1 MTSYYDMIL
10 GLIPV
15 ALFGIGGTL
24 TLLGFSLA
32 FAVPMAASVAIA
44 LIVHALFVN
53 QPGATAQPVPETTS
67 AAKQSTSIS
76 AD

>member
-1 MTSYYDMIL
+1 MTSYYDLIL

-32 FAVPMAASVAIA
+32 FAVPMAAFVAIG
-44 LIVHALFVN
+44 LIGHALFVN
-53 QPGATAQPVPETTS
+53 QPGEVAQVPETTS
-67 AAKQSTSIS
+67 APKQSASIS